1 MEETMSELKDPFTRY
16 KYLLFQVFLFILFV
30 AWLIK
35 MLIHE
40 LSSLF
45 WH

>member
-1 MEETMSELKDPFTRY
+1 MPELKDPFTRY

-35 MLIHE
+35 MLVNE
-40 LSSLF
+40 LSSLMR
-45 WH
+45 H